1 MPERKPIQNPEDIEL
16 REDRQLEAVIGRPP
30 GWLLH
35 WGMTL
40 VALVFVV
47 LVVLSAVVQ
56 YPDVLRAP
64 VTVLSAQPPVRV
76 VARTSGKLTRLLVQ
90 DGRLVHAGDLLGE
103 IENPARLQDVETLSD
118 FIEELQ
124 SLQDPLDFLEVRLPE
139 SLQLGELQPA
149 FAQFA
154 QNLED
159 YQYFLSQGT
168 VFQKINS
175 LEQQIRRTRE
185 LIRLQSNQVRKL
197 EEEVALARE
206 NFERYR
212 SLSQD
217 GAVSDVEAEQA
228 EVDYL
233 RQERALEQLKT
244 TIVNHRIRIEE
255 LRVEIADL
263 KQSRQ
268 DGRSSR
274 QLLIRQDIR
283 RLQSAVEAWR
293 QRYLLVAPI
302 TGRVAFTR
310 VLSEQQFLKAEEPVM
325 TIVPESGEGDI
336 QGRALLPMRGAG
348 KVHPGQRVSIRLDGY
363 PYQQF
368 GTLDGRVA
376 HISLVPEESSYLL
389 EVDLPDTL
397 VTTYGQTIP
406 FRQEMQGTALVITEE
421 RSFLARIFDRI
432 LSAWKNP

>member
-1 MPERKPIQNPEDIEL
+1 MPERKPIQDPEDIEL

-40 VALVFVV
+40 VALAFVV
-47 LVVLSAVVQ
+47 LIVLSAVIE
-56 YPDVLRAP
+56 YPDVLQAP
-64 VTVLSAQPPVRV
+64 VTVLSEQPPVRV

-90 DGRLVHAGDLLGE
+90 DGQFVRQGDLLAE
-103 IENPARLQDVETLSD
+103 LENPARLQDVETLSS
-118 FIEELQ
+118 FIEDLQ
-124 SLQDPLDFLEVRLPE
+124 ALENPLDFLEVQLPE
-139 SLQLGELQPA
+139 NLQLGELQPD

-185 LIRLQSNQVRKL
+185 LIRLQGNQLRKL

-212 SLSQD
+212 RLSQD
-217 GAVSDVEAEQA
+217 GAVSDVEAERA

-233 RQERALEQLKT
+233 RKERALEQLKT

-293 QRYLLVAPI
+293 QRYLLLAPI

-310 VLSEQQFLKAEEPVM
+310 VLSEQQFLKAEEPVL
-325 TIVPESGEGDI
+325 TIVPEGGEGDI
-336 QGRALLPMRGAG
+336 LGRALLPMRGAG
-348 KVHPGQRVSIRLDGY
+348 KVRAGQRVSIRLEGY

-376 HISLVPEESSYLL
+376 KVALVPEESSYLL

-397 VTTYGQTIP
+397 RTTYGQTIP

-432 LSAWKNP
+432 LSVWKNP